1 MRGTG
6 GRHRRELTSVAYR
19 HMKGAARR
27 PMAHLRGRAF
37 WDGCASQSTAMTD
50 LHVGAEV
57 R

>member
-37 WDGCASQSTAMTD
+37 WDGCASQPTAMTD